1 MDRCRLR
8 QTHEPDP
15 MSAPLPTPGNFVP
28 LEHEV
33 AQTPG
38 HDLSPPEGEVRA
50 PPGSP
55 GMTNIVGVDPM
66 Q

>member
-1 MDRCRLR
+1 
-8 QTHEPDP
+8 